1 MSNDNG
7 VKTVVNSSSTL
18 KADERVV
25 PTTLTKDQ
33 DILIVNDA
41 TTALLDKAFAMQDNF
56 ENESKFRRA
65 FVLDA
70 VRSHIKAECSRLIAA
85 WDSAIA
91 KQSKLTPMK
100 NREECIATL
109 LEGRKARELKAMVDV
124 AAGLKR
130 ELS

>member
-1 MSNDNG
+1 MSDNKTANNG
-7 VKTVVNSSSTL
+7 ASGVSDVREVKTTI
-18 KADERVV
+18 KQGE
-25 PTTLTKDQ
+25 

-41 TTALLDKAFAMQDNF
+41 TTALLDKSFVMQDNF
-56 ENESKFRRA
+56 ENESKYRRA

-85 WDSAIA
+85 WDAAIA
-91 KQSKLTPMK
+91 KQGKLTPTK
-100 NREECIATL
+100 NRQECIDTL